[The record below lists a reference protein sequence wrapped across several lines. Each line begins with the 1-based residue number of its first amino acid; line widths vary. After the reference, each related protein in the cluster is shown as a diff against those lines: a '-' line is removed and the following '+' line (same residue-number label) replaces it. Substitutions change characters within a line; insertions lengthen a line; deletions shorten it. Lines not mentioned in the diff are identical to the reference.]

1 MSLKGKVAIVTG
13 VANPKGIAYGSAKAL
28 AREGAKLAIVDVT
41 DKVFDRAKELKEAG
55 YKVSAFRAD
64 LTKSSEVSGFVKKA
78 LVEYGKI
85 DILVNV
91 AGGGRPFME
100 ERQGSWV
107 KDFTV
112 LTEEDYDYVVD
123 INLKTMFH
131 CIKAVLPGMIN
142 QRYGKVVNIASV
154 TGPLVCEPTGSGY
167 TTGKAAIC
175 GLTKT
180 LALEVAAYDITVNAI
195 LPGWVYTGLGGAGE
209 HGEPGTLKREA
220 FNTSIPMKYLGRAE
234 QVGDLVRFLASDE
247 SEYLTGLEVIFDGG
261 NVIQEMKIGPA
272 YPQSIESR
280 EGEHA

>member
-1 MSLKGKVAIVTG
+1 MSLKGKVAVVTG
-13 VANPKGIAYGSAKAL
+13 VANPKGIAYGSAKVL
-28 AREGAKLAIVDVT
+28 GREGAKLAIVDVS
-41 DKVFDRAKELKEAG
+41 DMVFERAMELKEVG

-64 LTKSSEVSGFVKKA
+64 LTNSSEVSEFVKKV

-123 INLKTMFH
+123 INLKTTFH
-131 CIKAVLPGMIN
+131 SIKAVLPGMLK
-142 QRYGKVVNIASV
+142 QRYGKIVNIASV

-167 TTGKAAIC
+167 TTAKAAIC

-209 HGEPGTLKREA
+209 HGEPGTVKRKA
-220 FNTSIPMKYLGRAE
+220 FNASIPMKYLGRAE
-234 QVGDLVRFLASDE
+234 QAGDLVRFLVSDE
-247 SEYLTGLEVIFDGG
+247 SEYITGLEVVFDGG
-261 NVIQEMKIGPA
+261 NIIQEMKIGPA
-272 YPQSIESR
+272 YPQHIESR
-280 EGEHA
+280 ESKLT